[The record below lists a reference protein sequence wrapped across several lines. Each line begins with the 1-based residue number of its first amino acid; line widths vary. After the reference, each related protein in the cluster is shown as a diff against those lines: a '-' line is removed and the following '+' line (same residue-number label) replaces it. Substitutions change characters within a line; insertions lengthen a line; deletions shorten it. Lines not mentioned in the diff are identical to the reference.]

1 LLLSSF
7 FFFFNATPPTEIYT
21 LSLHDAFRSIHLTF
35 SPVVDVNNNPLNPI
49 INTRSFGEDP
59 RAVARLSVAYIHGA
73 QEHGLFATAKHF
85 PGHGDTH
92 TDTHIDVPVVPS
104 CWSRLDTLELIP
116 FRAAVSAGVTMTMT
130 AHVALPCLTPGD
142 TTPATLSQRVMTGM
156 LRDSLRFGGTVVT
169 DALSMGA
176 IVR

>member
-59 RAVARLSVAYIHGA
+59 RAVARLATAYIRGA
-73 QEHGLFATAKHF
+73 QEHGLFATAKHL
-85 PGHGDTH
+85 DRKST
-92 TDTHIDVPVVPS
+92 
-104 CWSRLDTLELIP
+104 RLNSSHSQISY
-116 FRAAVSAGVTMTMT
+116 AVF
-130 AHVALPCLTPGD
+130 CLKKKKTK
-142 TTPATLSQRVMTGM
+142 Q
-156 LRDSLRFGGTVVT
+156 
-169 DALSMGA
+169 
-176 IVR
+176 